1 MIINM
6 EFVNADRS
14 HDSNFLAG
22 LQNYNNQVFEDNKAL
37 NLDIK
42 AAGDTQKQQE
52 ELLEGDQ
59 AERGIKSTLA
69 LSGVGVGALEK
80 TKRIIPK
87 VRAANTARREASAA
101 KDLATNRA
109 QGWTRGARSA
119 AAGGGAE
126 AEAGS
131 GARAGARAAAGAAAA
146 GGEGAGATAAKVGGS
161 AAARAAL
168 KEGEE
173 GTAKL
178 LAKGAGVLARGAGL
192 VGAGISAAD
201 AINDYREGKHGWA
214 QALELGGAASEVFG
228 TILEFTPL
236 APLGLALQVG
246 GAAASAVGTGIAA
259 EESEAETGKKVEASK
274 EEATKATK
282 DLEAQQRSAVSGLT
296 SAAQGG
302 AAVARQV
309 Q

>member
-1 MIINM
+1 M
-6 EFVNADRS
+6 EFVNANRS
-14 HDSNFLAG
+14 KDSEFLAG
-22 LQNYNNQVFEDNKAL
+22 LQNYSTQVYEDNKL
-37 NLDIK
+37 LDLDIK

-80 TKRIIPK
+80 TKRIVPK
-87 VRAANTARREASAA
+87 VRAANTARKEAQAA
-101 KDLATNRA
+101 KDLAANRA
-109 QGWTRGARSA
+109 QGWSRGARPA
-119 AAGGGAE
+119 GAAGE
-126 AEAGS
+126 AEARAGT
-131 GARAGARAAAGAAAA
+131 RAGARAAAGAAAA
-146 GGEGAGATAAKVGGS
+146 GGEGAEAAKIGGS
-161 AAARAAL
+161 VAARAAL

-201 AINDYREGKHGWA
+201 AINDYRQGKHGWA
-214 QALELGGAASEVFG
+214 QALEIGGAGAEVFG

-274 EEATKATK
+274 EEATKATT
-282 DLEAQQRSAVSGLT
+282 DLEAQRRTAVSGLT
-296 SAAQGG
+296 TASQGG
-302 AAVARQV
+302 FSVARAV

>member
-1 MIINM
+1 M
-6 EFVNADRS
+6 EFVNANRS
-14 HDSNFLAG
+14 KDSEFLAG
-22 LQNYNNQVFEDNKAL
+22 LQNYSTQVYEDNKL
-37 NLDIK
+37 LDLDIK

-80 TKRIIPK
+80 TKRIVPK
-87 VRAANTARREASAA
+87 VRAANTARKEAQAA

-109 QGWTRGARSA
+109 QSWTRGARPA
-119 AAGGGAE
+119 GAAGE
-126 AEAGS
+126 AEARAGT
-131 GARAGARAAAGAAAA
+131 RAGARAAAGAAAA
-146 GGEGAGATAAKVGGS
+146 GGEGAEAAKIGGS
-161 AAARAAL
+161 VAARAAL

-201 AINDYREGKHGWA
+201 AINDYRQGKHGWA
-214 QALELGGAASEVFG
+214 QALEIGGAGAEVFG

-274 EEATKATK
+274 EEATKATT
-282 DLEAQQRSAVSGLT
+282 DLEAQRRTAVSGLT
-296 SAAQGG
+296 TASQGG
-302 AAVARQV
+302 FSVARAV

>member
-1 MIINM
+1 M
-6 EFVNADRS
+6 EFVNANRS
-14 HDSNFLAG
+14 KDSEFLAG
-22 LQNYNNQVFEDNKAL
+22 LQNYSTQVYEDNKVL
-37 NLDIK
+37 DLDIK

-59 AERGIKSTLA
+59 AERGIKTTLA

-80 TKRIIPK
+80 TKRIVPK
-87 VRAANTARREASAA
+87 VRAANTARKEAQAA
-101 KDLATNRA
+101 KDLATNKS
-109 QGWTRGARSA
+109 QSWTRGARPA
-119 AAGGGAE
+119 GAGGEVE
-126 AEAGS
+126 ARA

-201 AINDYREGKHGWA
+201 AINDYRNGKHGWA
-214 QALELGGAASEVFG
+214 QALEIGGAGAELFG
-228 TILEFTPL
+228 TLLEFTPL
-236 APLGLALQVG
+236 APVGLALQVG
-246 GAAASAVGTGIAA
+246 GAAASAVGTGLAA
-259 EESEAETGKKVEASK
+259 EESEVETGKKVEASK

-282 DLEAQQRSAVSGLT
+282 DLEAQRRTAVSGLT
-296 SAAQGG
+296 TASQGG
-302 AAVARQV
+302 FSVARAV

>member
-14 HDSNFLAG
+14 HDSNFIAG

-69 LSGVGVGALEK
+69 LSGVGLGALEK

-101 KDLATNRA
+101 RDLATNIS
-109 QGWTRGARSA
+109 QGWNSGVRSA
-119 AAGGGAE
+119 GDGGGAQVE
-126 AEAGS
+126 ARAGT
-131 GARAGARAAAGAAAA
+131 RAGARAAAGAAAA

-168 KEGEE
+168 TEGEE

-201 AINDYREGKHGWA
+201 AINDYRQGKHGWA

>member
-1 MIINM
+1 M
-6 EFVNADRS
+6 EFVNANRS
-14 HDSNFLAG
+14 KDSEFLAG
-22 LQNYNNQVFEDNKAL
+22 LQNYSTQVYEDNKVL
-37 NLDIK
+37 DLDIK

-80 TKRIIPK
+80 TKRIVPK
-87 VRAANTARREASAA
+87 VRAANTARKSAA
-101 KDLATNRA
+101 AARDLATNKA
-109 QGWTRGARSA
+109 QGWNSRVRPAG
-119 AAGGGAE
+119 AGGGAE
-126 AEAGS
+126 VEARAGT
-131 GARAGARAAAGAAAA
+131 RAGARAAAGAAAA
-146 GGEGAGATAAKVGGS
+146 GGEGAEAAKIGGS
-161 AAARAAL
+161 VAARAAL

-201 AINDYREGKHGWA
+201 AINDYRQGKHGWA
-214 QALELGGAASEVFG
+214 QALEIGGAGAEVFG

-274 EEATKATK
+274 EEATKATT
-282 DLEAQQRSAVSGLT
+282 DLEAQRRTAVSGLT
-296 SAAQGG
+296 TASQGG
-302 AAVARQV
+302 FSVARAV

>member
-1 MIINM
+1 M
-6 EFVNADRS
+6 EFVNANRS
-14 HDSNFLAG
+14 KDSEFLAG
-22 LQNYNNQVFEDNKAL
+22 LQNYSTQVYEDNKVL
-37 NLDIK
+37 DLDIK

-59 AERGIKSTLA
+59 AERGIKTTLA

-80 TKRIIPK
+80 TKRIVPK
-87 VRAANTARREASAA
+87 VRAANTARKEAQAA
-101 KDLATNRA
+101 RDIATNRGS
-109 QGWTRGARSA
+109 GWTRGARPA
-119 AAGGGAE
+119 GAGGEVE
-126 AEAGS
+126 ARA

-201 AINDYREGKHGWA
+201 AINDYRNGKHGWA
-214 QALELGGAASEVFG
+214 QALEIGGAGAELFG
-228 TILEFTPL
+228 TLLEFTPL
-236 APLGLALQVG
+236 APVGLALQVG
-246 GAAASAVGTGIAA
+246 GAAASAVGTGLAA
-259 EESEAETGKKVEASK
+259 EESEVETGKKVEASK

-282 DLEAQQRSAVSGLT
+282 DLEAQRRTAVSGLT
-296 SAAQGG
+296 TASQGG
-302 AAVARQV
+302 FSVARAV

>member
-1 MIINM
+1 M
-6 EFVNADRS
+6 EFVNANRS
-14 HDSNFLAG
+14 KDSEFLAG
-22 LQNYNNQVFEDNKAL
+22 LQNYSTQVYEDNKVL
-37 NLDIK
+37 DLDIK

-80 TKRIIPK
+80 TKRIVPK
-87 VRAANTARREASAA
+87 VRAANTARKEASAA
-101 KDLATNRA
+101 RDLAANRA
-109 QGWTRGARSA
+109 QGWNRGVRSA

-126 AEAGS
+126 VEGRA

-201 AINDYREGKHGWA
+201 AINDYRQGKHGWA
-214 QALELGGAASEVFG
+214 QALEIGGAGAEVFG

-282 DLEAQQRSAVSGLT
+282 DLEAQRRTAVSGLT
-296 SAAQGG
+296 TASQGG
-302 AAVARQV
+302 FSVARAV

>member
-1 MIINM
+1 M
-6 EFVNADRS
+6 EFVNANRS
-14 HDSNFLAG
+14 KDSEFLAG
-22 LQNYNNQVFEDNKAL
+22 LQNYSTQVYEDNKL
-37 NLDIK
+37 LDLDIK

-80 TKRIIPK
+80 TKRIVPK
-87 VRAANTARREASAA
+87 VRAANTARKEAQAA
-101 KDLATNRA
+101 KDLASNRTS
-109 QGWTRGARSA
+109 GWTRGARPA
-119 AAGGGAE
+119 GAGGEVGAQG
-126 AEAGS
+126 ART

-201 AINDYREGKHGWA
+201 AINDYRNGKHGWA
-214 QALELGGAASEVFG
+214 QALEIGGAGAELFG

-236 APLGLALQVG
+236 APVGLALQVG
-246 GAAASAVGTGIAA
+246 GAAASAVGTGLAA
-259 EESEAETGKKVEASK
+259 EESEVETGKKVEASK

-282 DLEAQQRSAVSGLT
+282 DLEAQRRTAVSGLT
-296 SAAQGG
+296 TASQGG
-302 AAVARQV
+302 FSVARAV

>member
-1 MIINM
+1 M
-6 EFVNADRS
+6 EFVNANRS
-14 HDSNFLAG
+14 KDSEFLAG
-22 LQNYNNQVFEDNKAL
+22 LQNYSAQVYEDNKVL
-37 NLDIK
+37 DLDIK

-59 AERGIKSTLA
+59 AERGIKTTLA

-80 TKRIIPK
+80 TKRIVPK
-87 VRAANTARREASAA
+87 VRAANTARKEAQAA
-101 KDLATNRA
+101 KDIATNRGS
-109 QGWTRGARSA
+109 GWTRGARPA
-119 AAGGGAE
+119 GAGGEVE
-126 AEAGS
+126 ARA

-201 AINDYREGKHGWA
+201 AINDYRNGKHGWA
-214 QALELGGAASEVFG
+214 QALEIGGAGAEVFG

-246 GAAASAVGTGIAA
+246 GAAASAVGTGLAA
-259 EESEAETGKKVEASK
+259 EESEVETGKKVEASK

-282 DLEAQQRSAVSGLT
+282 DLEAQRRTAVSGLT
-296 SAAQGG
+296 TASQGG
-302 AAVARQV
+302 FSVARAV